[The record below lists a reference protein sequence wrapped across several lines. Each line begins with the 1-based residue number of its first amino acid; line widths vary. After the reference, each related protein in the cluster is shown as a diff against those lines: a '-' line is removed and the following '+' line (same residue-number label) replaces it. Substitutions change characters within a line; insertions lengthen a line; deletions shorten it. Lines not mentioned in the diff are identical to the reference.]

1 MQACETFWERV
12 FARPGLYLDFNRSA
26 ETRAVAVVGCRRR
39 RWDFGIRW
47 VRDVHFS
54 FSSVA
59 LHPPPRTRMTRRIV
73 LFERENTTTRKLLLT
88 RSRATIRVFAGSS
101 ISFYLVTLSLRRRVE
116 VRVTGQRRKG
126 NGGGGKGE
134 EKGRKRGLGRGATR
148 DASQKFPRGKL
159 FASNNFK
166 GGTSFL
172 RNDCTKLR
180 RLRWK

>member
-1 MQACETFWERV
+1 MDIRV
-12 FARPGLYLDFNRSA
+12 RGLYVDFNRSA
-26 ETRAVAVVGCRRR
+26 VVVVFVVVNDRILIFDGCATFTFRSRAL
-39 RWDFGIRW
+39 
-47 VRDVHFS
+47 S
-54 FSSVA
+54 
-59 LHPPPRTRMTRRIV
+59 PPRTPFRVTPPRTGMTRRIV

-88 RSRATIRVFAGSS
+88 RSRATIRVFAGFS

-116 VRVTGQRRKG
+116 VRVTERR
-126 NGGGGKGE
+126 GE
-134 EKGRKRGLGRGATR
+134 EDATGAGGRSATR
-148 DASQKFPRGKL
+148 DTSQKFPRRKL